1 MQIRQEKKI
10 LFDMSQGP
18 NKVQYTGRIRI
29 GKKCFENCGAIP
41 C

>member
-18 NKVQYTGRIRI
+18 NKVQYTGRYKNRKIVL
-29 GKKCFENCGAIP
+29 
-41 C
+41 